1 MTWRCA
7 NRRKA
12 RRMQRAASVEPYLG
26 DIIGEAP
33 SPMRPVYLRR
43 IDARCW
49 VQRSTHLTLA
59 ICGVVA
65 VLILLACHLWAM
77 FVYFPHSPFMVD

>member
-7 NRRKA
+7 NRRRA
-12 RRMQRAASVEPYLG
+12 RRLQLAAVEPYLG
-26 DIIGEAP
+26 DIIGDDP

-49 VQRSTHLTLA
+49 VQRGVHRTLA
-59 ICGVVA
+59 VVGA
-65 VLILLACHLWAM
+65 VVVTLLLGCHLWSM
-77 FVYFPHSPFMVD
+77 FVYFPASPFMVD

>member
-1 MTWRCA
+1 MIWRVA
-7 NRRKA
+7 NRRKG
-12 RRMQRAASVEPYLG
+12 RRLQLAGVEPYLG

-33 SPMRPVYLRR
+33 APMRPVYLQR

-49 VQRSTHLTLA
+49 VQRFTHQTLA
-59 ICGVVA
+59 VVA
-65 VLILLACHLWAM
+65 CTAFTLLLAAHLYGM